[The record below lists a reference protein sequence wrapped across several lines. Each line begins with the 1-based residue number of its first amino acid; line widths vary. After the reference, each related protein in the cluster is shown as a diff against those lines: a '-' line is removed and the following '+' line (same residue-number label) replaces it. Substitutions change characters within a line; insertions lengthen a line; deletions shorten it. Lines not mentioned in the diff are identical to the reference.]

1 MKKLQIIIAVIVVT
15 VVGFLIFN
23 NQNKHKC
30 NWEDC
35 PANTEYSEFSNAWC
49 IKEIHMNNPERTYE
63 YCEYILNVD
72 CKDTTIK

>member
-15 VVGFLIFN
+15 VIAYLIFN
-23 NQNKHKC
+23 EENKHKC

-35 PANTEYSEFSNAWC
+35 PVDTEYTEFSDAWC

-72 CKDTTIK
+72 CKDTTIN